1 MELVAGI
8 LIGTV
13 ISWITLLIVV
23 PIAQKLADF
32 GMPPLPQMLW
42 MLAVVA
48 VANNGV
54 AILLGLVNPFLGW
67 AGGVIVFWTLMW
79 KWFDLDL
86 WGAVIIVV
94 VSWVLQMI
102 LLTAVMGLLFAP

>member
-1 MELVAGI
+1 MAIVAAILV
-8 LIGTV
+8 GTV
-13 ISWITLLIVV
+13 ISWITLLIVI

-48 VANNGV
+48 VASNG
-54 AILLGLVNPFLGW
+54 ASTFLALVNPFLGLV
-67 AGGVIVFWTLMW
+67 GGFIVFWTLMW

-94 VSWVLQMI
+94 VSWVIRMF
-102 LLTAVMGLLFAP
+102 LLTAVMGLLFAA

>member
-1 MELVAGI
+1 MATLGAFLV
-8 LIGTV
+8 GTV
-13 ISWITLLIVV
+13 ISWITLLIVI

-48 VANNGV
+48 LAGNGV
-54 AILLGLVNPFLGW
+54 STVLAFVSPFLGMV
-67 AGGVIVFWTLMW
+67 GGFVVFWTLMW

-86 WGAVIIVV
+86 WGAVIIVLVTWV
-94 VSWVLQMI
+94 VRVFLFA
-102 LLTAVMGLLFAP
+102 AVMGSLFPA

>member
-1 MELVAGI
+1 MATLAAILV
-8 LIGTV
+8 GTV

-32 GMPPLPQMLW
+32 GMPPFPQMLW

-48 VANNGV
+48 VASNGASTV
-54 AILLGLVNPFLGW
+54 LALVNPLLGW

-94 VSWVLQMI
+94 VSWVIRMF
-102 LLTAVMGLLFAP
+102 LLTAVMGLLFAA